1 MQKLKY
7 MISIKG
13 LHLRSIEEPSTNP
26 AQFQYNSYTSNTH
39 NTSINVYA
47 SPAGGVGGCSS
58 IGSGGGRMTT
68 ELGGTGYG
76 SEQNVLLNNRTGVP
90 LATYQQHQYQQHQQQ
105 QQQQQQNNS
114 SISCTLSL
122 GLNPLSPQR
131 HYDPEYARMEAW
143 MDEHQEFVQDYF
155 IRKATRQ
162 VVDAWLVSHATSAG
176 NDTSN
181 TSPTHPN
188 GQNCSS
194 RGGSGATTPVRK
206 ISAHEFERGGLLKPI
221 VNTIDGTP
229 TFLSIGTTN
238 DCSMA
243 TTSGNSTNNSNG
255 SMGNN
260 STLSSGGGGGGGGCG
275 GPGNANSGGGN
286 GIGGSCSSSSNQMN
300 SGHNSHYYPQSGHH
314 HHHHHNHYRP
324 QRLSR
329 NELKQLDEKE
339 LIFELVKDIC
349 NELEVRSLCHKILQ
363 NVSILLNADRGSLF
377 LVQGRC
383 SGSADGPKKCLVSKL
398 FDVCPRST
406 VEEMEQQ
413 DEVQIAWGTGIAG
426 HVAESGEPVNIPDA
440 YKDERFNCEI
450 DTLTGY
456 RTKALLCMP
465 IKDSSGD
472 VIGVAQVINKLNGEC
487 FSETDEK
494 VFASY
499 LQFCGIGL
507 RNAQLYEKSQ
517 LEIKR
522 NQVLLDLAR
531 MIFEEQSTIE
541 HMVFRI
547 LTHMQ
552 SLIQCQRV
560 QILLVHEAS
569 KGSFSRVF
577 DFEANDL
584 SEEESTNRTS
594 PYESRF
600 PINVGITGHVATTG
614 ETVNV
619 PNAYE
624 DDRFDPSVD
633 EGSNFKHKSI
643 LCMAIKNSLGQ
654 IIGVI
659 QLINKF
665 DNLVFTKNDENF
677 VEAFAIFCGMGIHN
691 THMYEKAIVAMAKQ
705 SVTLEVLSYHASATM
720 DEAHRLRRLRVPSA
734 AHFRLHDFRFDD
746 IHFEDDDTLKACLRM
761 FLDLDFVERFHID
774 YEVLCRWLLSVKKNY
789 RNVTYHNWRHAFNV
803 AQMMFAI
810 LTISHHGQA
819 TQWWK
824 IFGEMECLALII
836 ACLCHDLDHRGT
848 NNSFQIKASS
858 PLAQLYS
865 TSTMEH
871 HHFDQCLMILN
882 SPGNQILANL
892 SSEDYCRVIK
902 VLEDAILSTDLA
914 VYLRKRGTFLQDV
927 HQQPLSYWIDEEPR
941 ALLRAMSMTV
951 CDLSA
956 ITKPWDIEKRVADL
970 VSSEFFEQGDME
982 KQELNITPIDIMNRE
997 KEDELPM
1004 MQVGFIDSICLPIYE
1019 AFSTLSDKLEP
1030 LVEGVRDNR
1039 QHWIELAQGVE
1050 TKQTKKSNGI
1060 VKAKNNKYN
1069 NSNNCNNNKNSNNE
1083 KSTENG
1089 GGTDCGDGNALNSRL
1104 NDADDNE
1111 TLQNNATTDECPDD
1125 EVDEAEETGIEAD
1138 DDDSEVEM
1146 EHHSNDGY
1154 SSDSSHLSTPPPTGE
1169 EDSSPTSPAKTEAAT
1184 KKQAQLMVEN
1194 LESLNHNPLHKQR
1207 NSSSLSSSCR
1217 NCECM
1222 RLRKTSSLKGASD
1235 YKSHPHTGGSHKS
1248 HSKSTPSMT
1257 SCGTTATQG
1266 AGHQQNTS
1274 KECHCHQS
1282 SSSSSSR
1289 GGGGHHHHHHHHHAK
1304 HSHHQHQSLGNTPY
1318 HSGGHHHHHYHHHHH
1333 HHHQGN
1339 SLSSSGGGGGN
1350 GSAGSSLCGG
1360 LSNNSSLSESDKIP
1374 KIVGK
1379 LGNLD
1384 ALHHVTSGGGATT
1397 TTNSNGSSIL
1407 ATPPNGLVGFGV
1419 PNLLASR
1426 RHSEVNGG
1434 MTLNLNSNLNSCSTS
1449 NVTLSPVITP
1459 PMVAAIAA
1467 AVPVLTPDIITSVTS
1482 PTASLT
1488 ATPTKTANAAAA
1500 TSSASSRMEARAAA
1514 GPAEA
1519 TTTCDK

>member
-1 MQKLKY
+1 M
-7 MISIKG
+7 
-13 LHLRSIEEPSTNP
+13 P
-26 AQFQYNSYTSNTH
+26 A
-39 NTSINVYA
+39 
-47 SPAGGVGGCSS
+47 
-58 IGSGGGRMTT
+58 

-76 SEQNVLLNNRTGVP
+76 SEQNLLLSSRTGVP
-90 LATYQQHQYQQHQQQ
+90 LAIYQHHHQQQ
-105 QQQQQQNNS
+105 QQQHQHQYQLQHYTTNSHHHPHLYQHQNSNS
-114 SISCTLSL
+114 STTC
-122 GLNPLSPQR
+122 LNPLSSPQR
-131 HYDPEYARMEAW
+131 LYDPEYSRMESW
-143 MDEHQEFVQDYF
+143 MDENQEFVQDYF

-162 VVDAWLVSHATSAG
+162 VVDAWLVSHATTAG

-229 TFLSIGTTN
+229 TFLSIGPQN
-238 DCSMA
+238 DCSNN
-243 TTSGNSTNNSNG
+243 TSTSTSNG
-255 SMGNN
+255 SVSVGAGNCGG
-260 STLSSGGGGGGGGCG
+260 SSVTGGSGGGGLG
-275 GPGNANSGGGN
+275 SGGGSFGTN
-286 GIGGSCSSSSNQMN
+286 IIGSNTQYHHNNHHHYN
-300 SGHNSHYYPQSGHH
+300 SQQTGMGTHSH

-349 NELEVRSLCHKILQ
+349 NELEVRTLCHKILQ

-383 SGSADGPKKCLVSKL
+383 GGASGSDGPKKCLVSKL

-440 YKDERFNCEI
+440 YQDDRFNCEI

-472 VIGVAQVINKLNGEC
+472 VIGVAQVINKLNGEY

-594 PYESRF
+594 PFESRF

-614 ETVNV
+614 ETVNI
-619 PNAYE
+619 PNAYA

-633 EGSNFKHKSI
+633 ENSNFQHKSI

-665 DNLVFTKNDENF
+665 DNLTFTKNDENF

-705 SVTLEVLSYHASATM
+705 SVTLEVLSYHASATI

-824 IFGEMECLALII
+824 IFGEIECLALII

-914 VYLRKRGTFLQDV
+914 VYLRKRGTFLQSV
-927 HQQPLSYWIDEEPR
+927 QEQPMSYWVDEEPR

-1019 AFSTLSDKLEP
+1019 AFSQLSDKLEP

-1039 QHWIELAQGVE
+1039 QHWISLAEGVE
-1050 TKQTKKSNGI
+1050 TKQNKKSNGI
-1060 VKAKNNKYN
+1060 VRTKNNR
-1069 NSNNCNNNKNSNNE
+1069 NSHTKSILNTPDATVTPNSDLKNELEAENDNE
-1083 KSTENG
+1083 DDAIELDQTTE
-1089 GGTDCGDGNALNSRL
+1089 
-1104 NDADDNE
+1104 NDADED
-1111 TLQNNATTDECPDD
+1111 
-1125 EVDEAEETGIEAD
+1125 ETGIEAD
-1138 DDDSEVEM
+1138 DDDSETELLQ
-1146 EHHSNDGY
+1146 EHSTICY
-1154 SSDSSHLSTPPPTGE
+1154 STASSRLSTPPPTGE
-1169 EDSSPTSPAKTEAAT
+1169 EDSSPNSPT
-1184 KKQAQLMVEN
+1184 KKGSLTETQAQMIAANVD
-1194 LESLNHNPLHKQR
+1194 SLNSKILRQR
-1207 NSSSLSSSCR
+1207 NSSSSSSCR

-1222 RLRKTSSLKGASD
+1222 RVRKTSSLKGANEMLRAN
-1235 YKSHPHTGGSHKS
+1235 GSNRAY
-1248 HSKSTPSMT
+1248 SKSTPSMAN
-1257 SCGTTATQG
+1257 CGTG
-1266 AGHQQNTS
+1266 AGHQQSVTPQQPQQHHHHHHN
-1274 KECHCHQS
+1274 S
-1282 SSSSSSR
+1282 SSASSSNSHHQ
-1289 GGGGHHHHHHHHHAK
+1289 GHTHHGHHQQHHHHHHHHH
-1304 HSHHQHQSLGNTPY
+1304 HH
-1318 HSGGHHHHHYHHHHH
+1318 
-1333 HHHQGN
+1333 
-1339 SLSSSGGGGGN
+1339 SSGAS
-1350 GSAGSSLCGG
+1350 SAGGLTTTGAG
-1360 LSNNSSLSESDKIP
+1360 LNLSNQSTLSESDKIP

-1384 ALHHVTSGGGATT
+1384 KKFPHITT
-1397 TTNSNGSSIL
+1397 TSNGC
-1407 ATPPNGLVGFGV
+1407 AAYAAVPNGHFNYL
-1419 PNLLASR
+1419 PNNVLSR
-1426 RHSEVNGG
+1426 RHSETNGAA
-1434 MTLNLNSNLNSCSTS
+1434 TLTTNFCNNTNANATE
-1449 NVTLSPVITP
+1449 
-1459 PMVAAIAA
+1459 
-1467 AVPVLTPDIITSVTS
+1467 
-1482 PTASLT
+1482 T
-1488 ATPTKTANAAAA
+1488 ATSATKTSQSITTMPQ
-1500 TSSASSRMEARAAA
+1500 TSI
-1514 GPAEA
+1514 
-1519 TTTCDK
+1519 CDK